1 MALLQS
7 QITLTAGVA
16 QKMCQARTA
25 RRGLIIKNHDAANP
39 LELGGST
46 VTATGAAGGY
56 QLKSNDSLVLT
67 DNNATIQCEEWWAI
81 SAAGGVVSVVEQI
94 Y

>member
-7 QITLTAGVA
+7 QITLTAGVP
-16 QKMCQARTA
+16 QKMCGPRTS

-46 VTATGAAGGY
+46 VTATGAAGGL
-56 QLKSNDSLVLT
+56 QLKPNDVLT
-67 DNNATIQCEEWWAI
+67 LVDFNSTIQGEEWWAV
-81 SAAGGVVSVVEQI
+81 SAAGGIVSVVEQI